1 MSNRKNDSF
10 LVLLVLM
17 SLTAIKTSQAEPLEE
32 SLASVENRWAN
43 AAYKTVGR
51 QQTKALKSLLNDV
64 RSLHKTHPDR
74 PEAAAWHG
82 VVARSYMDIKGGSRN
97 LAREALD
104 ALLSAESL
112 DPLVFGGLVY
122 ANLGAL
128 YSRAPSSLG
137 GFGNRTRGIGY
148 LWKAIVVD
156 PDGID
161 SNFLYAKILLDEK
174 DYRSA
179 RDALHR
185 ANNAPTRIASPEAD
199 RVRKTEVAALLTM
212 VEHRLQEIS

>member
-1 MSNRKNDSF
+1 MSHQKNKHF
-10 LVLLVLM
+10 LALLVLM
-17 SLTAIKTSQAEPLEE
+17 SLTAIGTSQAEPLEE

-43 AAYKTVGR
+43 AVYKTVGR
-51 QQTKALKSLLNDV
+51 QQTKALKNLLNDV
-64 RSLHKTHPDR
+64 RGLHKTHPDR

-82 VVARSYMDIKGGSRN
+82 VVARTYMDIKGGSRN
-97 LAREALD
+97 LAKEALD
-104 ALLSAESL
+104 ALLVAESL
-112 DPLVFGGLVY
+112 DPLVLGGLVY

-128 YSRAPSSLG
+128 YSRAPSGLG

-161 SNFLYAKILLDEK
+161 SNFLYAKILLDEN

-179 RDALHR
+179 RDALQR
-185 ANNAPTRIASPEAD
+185 ANNAPTRIANPEAD
-199 RVRKTEVAALLTM
+199 RLRKTEVATLLTK

>member
-1 MSNRKNDSF
+1 MNYQKNKHF
-10 LVLLVLM
+10 LALLVLM
-17 SLTAIKTSQAEPLEE
+17 SLTTIRTSQAEPLEE

-51 QQTKALKSLLNDV
+51 QQTTALKNLLNDV
-64 RSLHKTHPDR
+64 RGLHKTHPDR

-82 VVARSYMDIKGGSRN
+82 VVARTYMDIKGGSRN
-97 LAREALD
+97 LAKEALD
-104 ALLSAESL
+104 ALLVAESL
-112 DPLVFGGLVY
+112 DPLVLGGLVY

-128 YSRAPSSLG
+128 YSSAPSGLG
-137 GFGNRTRGIGY
+137 GIGNRTRGIGY

-161 SNFLYAKILLDEK
+161 SNFLYAKTLLDEN

-179 RDALHR
+179 RDALQR
-185 ANNAPTRIASPEAD
+185 ANNAPTGIANPEAD
-199 RVRKTEVAALLTM
+199 RLRKTEVATLLTM